1 MSPER
6 YRKALDELLSAA
18 DVRVEGA
25 RPWDFRVHDDR
36 VYQRILGNGSL
47 GAGEAYMEGWWD
59 SPQLDQLIDRVLR
72 ASLDRRLRSAR
83 VLLAALRARLVN
95 PQSLRRAWVVGERH
109 YDIGDDLYSRMLDS
123 RMIYSC
129 GYWLHATNLEE
140 AQTAKLDLVCRKLGL
155 KPGMRVLDIG
165 CGWGGAARFA
175 AERYG
180 VHVTGVTISRNQA
193 QTARERCAGLNVD
206 IVLDDYRNLSVQAAG
221 RFDRVYSLGMF
232 EHVGVRNYRTY
243 FAKVREL
250 IARDGLFLLH
260 TIGSN
265 ESRSV
270 TDPWIEKYIFP
281 NSMLPSMAQITR
293 ACEGMWVPEDW
304 HGFGP
309 DYDRTLLAWYE
320 NFERAWPDI
329 SDKYGERFRRMWH
342 FYLLASAGGFRAR
355 KNQLWQ
361 FVLSPEG
368 VPGGYIAVR

>member
-18 DVRVEGA
+18 DVSVEGA

-36 VYQRILGNGSL
+36 VYQRILGQGSL

-193 QTARERCAGLNVD
+193 QTAREHCAGLSVD

-265 ESRSV
+265 ESQSV

-329 SDKYGERFRRMWH
+329 SAKYGERFRRMWH

-368 VPGGYIAVR
+368 VRDGYIAVR

>member
-18 DVRVEGA
+18 DVRVDGE
-25 RPWDFRVHDDR
+25 RPWDLRVNDDR
-36 VYQRILGNGSL
+36 VYQRILGHGSL

-123 RMIYSC
+123 RMVYSC
-129 GYWLHATNLEE
+129 GYWPRAANLEQ
-140 AQTAKLDLVCRKLGL
+140 AQEAKLDFVCRKLGL
-155 KPGMRVLDIG
+155 TPGMRVLDIG

-193 QTARERCAGLNVD
+193 HTARERCAGLPVH
-206 IVLDDYRNLSVQAAG
+206 IVLDDYRALSVRSTG

-232 EHVGVRNYRTY
+232 EHVG
-243 FAKVREL
+243 FATTAPTSRRCANSSRAMGCSSCTRSVATKPRASPIL
-250 IARDGLFLLH
+250 G
-260 TIGSN
+260 
-265 ESRSV
+265 SRS
-270 TDPWIEKYIFP
+270 T
-281 NSMLPSMAQITR
+281 S
-293 ACEGMWVPEDW
+293 
-304 HGFGP
+304 
-309 DYDRTLLAWYE
+309 
-320 NFERAWPDI
+320 
-329 SDKYGERFRRMWH
+329 FRIRCCP
-342 FYLLASAGGFRAR
+342 R
-355 KNQLWQ
+355 
-361 FVLSPEG
+361 
-368 VPGGYIAVR
+368 